1 LQVCLGHGGIFLP
14 RAGDYKGLEAV

>member
-1 LQVCLGHGGIFLP
+1 LQLCLGHGGIFLP

>member
-1 LQVCLGHGGIFLP
+1 LQICLGHGGIFLP